1 MSNIEMLQKL
11 SNGVNHVEN
20 ITIETENDKHDFLMR
35 PLSDGELTRL
45 QVIEKKPYS
54 MTMEFNK
61 QGKRGKTSE
70 NNEMELG
77 MGEFTEAQA
86 EAMYTAVAWSLS
98 VEGESVD
105 VDIVKNLDKGIP
117 ELLFDNVIRIS
128 TLTEEDLS
136 AVKSFRKF

>member
-1 MSNIEMLQKL
+1 
-11 SNGVNHVEN
+11 
-20 ITIETENDKHDFLMR
+20 
-35 PLSDGELTRL
+35 
-45 QVIEKKPYS
+45 